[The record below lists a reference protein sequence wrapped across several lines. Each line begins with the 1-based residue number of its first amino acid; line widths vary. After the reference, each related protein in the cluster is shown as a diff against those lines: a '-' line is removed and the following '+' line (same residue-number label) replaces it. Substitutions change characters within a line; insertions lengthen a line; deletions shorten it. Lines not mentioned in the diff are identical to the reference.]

1 MRRTLRPGHS
11 IMINRCR
18 IVYRF
23 KLRQN
28 APLGDLF
35 IFYFS
40 QQFKLSKHRF
50 KLRQNAPLSDLVFK
64 NIFRS
69 SNFQNIASNSVRM
82 HRLASLISIFSQQFQ
97 LFLKK
102 KFRWGGGGDSQPPTI
117 FLFRVNFIL
126 PTIRP
131 WSHTLQG
138 CSKDG

>member
-50 KLRQNAPLSDLVFK
+50 KLRQNAPLSYLVFK

-126 PTIRP
+126 PTIRL